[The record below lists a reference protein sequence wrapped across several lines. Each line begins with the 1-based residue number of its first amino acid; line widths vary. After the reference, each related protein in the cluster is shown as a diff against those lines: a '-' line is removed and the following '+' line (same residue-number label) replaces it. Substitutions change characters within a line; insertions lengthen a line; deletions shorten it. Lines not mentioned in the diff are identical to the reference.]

1 MTEHATVTAAD
12 LYAHIANAFV
22 SDPSLEK
29 DLLADLPAAV
39 EEYFGVTLQKP
50 AKLAR
55 TSDGFVL
62 TYDGHDYDLGDPRK
76 ATKGELNDA
85 ELELVSAGG
94 DGDCPEYRPGAA
106 AVPKKVRY
114 PIQPNAPT
122 SAS

>member
-1 MTEHATVTAAD
+1 MTDHATVTAAD
-12 LYAHIANAFV
+12 LYAHIATAFI
-22 SDPSLEK
+22 SDPALEK

-50 AKLAR
+50 AALAR

-62 TYDGHDYDLGDPRK
+62 TYDGHDYDLGDPRA

-85 ELELVSAGG
+85 ELELVSAGS
-94 DGDCPEYRPGAA
+94 DGGCETYNPYDPRT
-106 AVPKKVRY
+106 KKVRY

>member
-1 MTEHATVTAAD
+1 MTDHITFTAAD
-12 LYAHIANAFV
+12 IYAHIATAFV
-22 SDPSLEK
+22 SDPALEK

-39 EEYFGVTLQKP
+39 EEYFGITLPKP
-50 AKLAR
+50 AALAR

-62 TYDGHDYDLGDPRK
+62 TYDGQDYDLGDPRT

-94 DGDCPEYRPGAA
+94 DGDCATYDPYNPQ
-106 AVPKKVRY
+106 PKKVRY

-122 SAS
+122 SIS